1 MNLTQDQVYSD
12 PNNMLFIQDQSLA
25 KAYTMEFE
33 EMWGSSTATPNM
45 TLAKFGI
52 RKADNTPHLFMVNGK
67 PFELYFSPSDHTADQ
82 IAAKIGTANTSLDVA
97 AHGFTD
103 NPLGTAVK
111 LAKDRRA
118 NVRVLVR
125 DTSEQGSEVPY
136 LVANGVTVRRYPTGT
151 IFHHKYC
158 IIDAGQANSDP
169 MVVTG
174 SHNWSASA
182 DEKNDENT
190 LIIGDNR
197 LTNIFKQEFEAR
209 WFEATTNCR
218 VNTQENNGITGFEA
232 TIFPNPAQ
240 EVATVAMT
248 LETPKDVT
256 ILLTDVLGRTLQ
268 ATILGNVSGKVQR
281 EINTAGLSAGLY
293 FVVFRADNQL
303 TTKRLQIVK

>member
-1 MNLTQDQVYSD
+1 
-12 PNNMLFIQDQSLA
+12 MLFIQDQSLA

-33 EMWGSSTATPNM
+33 EMWGSTSATPDM
-45 TLAKFGI
+45 TAAKFGI
-52 RKADNTPHLFMVNGK
+52 RKSDNTPHLFMVNGK
-67 PFELYFSPSDHTADQ
+67 PIELYFSPSDHTADQ
-82 IAAKIGTANTSLDVA
+82 IATKIGTANTSLEVA

-111 LAKDRRA
+111 LAKDRRV

-136 LVANGVTVRRYPTGT
+136 LVSNGVTVRRYPTGT

-158 IIDAGQANSDP
+158 IIDAGQTNSDP

-190 LIIGDNR
+190 LIIGDER

-209 WFEATTNCR
+209 WCESAPNCR
-218 VNTQENNGITGFEA
+218 VNTQENNAISGFEA

-240 EVATVAMT
+240 DIATVAMT
-248 LETPKDVT
+248 LEAPKDVT
-256 ILLTDVLGRTLQ
+256 IFLIDALGRTLQ
-268 ATILGNVSGKVQR
+268 ASILSNVSGKVQR
-281 EINTAGLSAGLY
+281 EIHTTGLPSGLY
-293 FVVFRADNQL
+293 FVVFRVDNQL
-303 TTKRLQIVK
+303 TTKHLQIVK